1 MIKTKELIICLSLI
15 FALVMVIATNVFASE
30 IQDINALLGNTTN
43 NEFEPIGDIPG
54 VTTQNNTVENN
65 TIENNTTTN
74 NTITNNTTTNNTTTN
89 NTTTNNTVSTNTAKN
104 NTTNSMPNTGIE
116 STSIVII
123 AICIISAVYAYKKIR
138 EYNV

>member
-89 NTTTNNTVSTNTAKN
+89 NTVSTNTAKN

>member
-74 NTITNNTTTNNTTTN
+74 NT
-89 NTTTNNTVSTNTAKN
+89 VSTNTAKN

>member
-1 MIKTKELIICLSLI
+1 MIKTKELIVCLSLI
-15 FALVMVIATNVFASE
+15 FALVMVIATNAFASE

-54 VTTQNNTVENN
+54 VTVPNNTIENSTVPSNTIENNTISNNTVENN
-65 TIENNTTTN
+65 IISN
-74 NTITNNTTTNNTTTN
+74 
-89 NTTTNNTVSTNTAKN
+89 NTAKN

-116 STSIVII
+116 STSIMII

>member
-74 NTITNNTTTNNTTTN
+74 NTITNNTTTNNT
-89 NTTTNNTVSTNTAKN
+89 VSTNTAKN